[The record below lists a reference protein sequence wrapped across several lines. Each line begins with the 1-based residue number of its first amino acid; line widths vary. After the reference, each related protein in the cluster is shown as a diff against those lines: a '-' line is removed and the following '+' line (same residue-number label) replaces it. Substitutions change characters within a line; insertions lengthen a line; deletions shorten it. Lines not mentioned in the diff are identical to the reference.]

1 MMKVLLFLAFAVFA
15 SALPLLVILD
25 PYIFHPIVNIVLI
38 FKLLLN
44 MEGIAKIKIL
54 PSTFSEVDLQPP
66 LL

>member
-1 MMKVLLFLAFAVFA
+1 MMKVLLFLAFAAFA
-15 SALPLLVILD
+15 SALPLVILD

>member
-1 MMKVLLFLAFAVFA
+1 MKVLLFLAFAVFA

-44 MEGIAKIKIL
+44 YGRGRKN
-54 PSTFSEVDLQPP
+54 
-66 LL
+66 